1 MRHMAHRTPDARRNR
16 RTLPHCPRPPGNA
29 CNQSLP
35 CLIVG
40 GQPSTNTI
48 MITLLIVDDS
58 PIARQILKK
67 CLPKESTLS
76 IIEAGDGQEA
86 LEKFRQYRPEI
97 TFMDMTMPVMDGFQA
112 IAEIKQIDPQAII
125 IAATADVQQKAKQR
139 IAELGALMHLPKPVT
154 PKGVR
159 DALAKAEQALRGQ
172 I

>member
-1 MRHMAHRTPDARRNR
+1 MA
-16 RTLPHCPRPPGNA
+16 
-29 CNQSLP
+29 
-35 CLIVG
+35 
-40 GQPSTNTI
+40 

-67 CLPKESTLS
+67 CLPKESNFTV
-76 IIEAGDGQEA
+76 IEASDGQEA

-139 IAELGALMHLPKPVT
+139 IAELGALMLLPKPAS
-154 PKGVR
+154 PQAVR

-172 I
+172 L

>member
-1 MRHMAHRTPDARRNR
+1 
-16 RTLPHCPRPPGNA
+16 
-29 CNQSLP
+29 
-35 CLIVG
+35 
-40 GQPSTNTI
+40 

-67 CLPKESTLS
+67 CLPQASNFS
-76 IIEAGDGQEA
+76 IIEACNGQEA

-125 IAATADVQQKAKQR
+125 IAATADVQAKAKER
-139 IAELGALMHLPKPVT
+139 IADLGALMHLPKPVS
-154 PKGVR
+154 PQAVR
-159 DALAKAEQALRGQ
+159 DALAKAEEALRGS

>member
-1 MRHMAHRTPDARRNR
+1 
-16 RTLPHCPRPPGNA
+16 
-29 CNQSLP
+29 
-35 CLIVG
+35 
-40 GQPSTNTI
+40 

-67 CLPKESTLS
+67 CLPKESSFTV
-76 IIEAGDGQEA
+76 IEASDGQEA

-139 IAELGALMHLPKPVT
+139 IAELGALMLLPKPAS
-154 PKGVR
+154 PKAVR
-159 DALAKAEQALRGQ
+159 DALAKAEQALRRQ
-172 I
+172 L